1 MDDQF
6 TSYQSPFSWRYGSAE
21 LRKIW
26 SEYNKRLLWRSLWVS
41 LAETQ
46 QNFGLVSSEQAADL
60 RLHANEIDISRSLE
74 VEKVIQ
80 HDLMAELKVF
90 AEQCP
95 IGGAIIHFGATSM
108 DIKDNA
114 EALQI
119 QQSLH
124 WILVRLSDLLHV
136 IADLM
141 EKSADL
147 PCMAFTHLQPAE
159 PTTYGYRFSNYAQDL
174 LEDFASLQFQ
184 LNQLRGKGFKGAVGN
199 AASYVELLGSEDRF
213 KEFEHQLS
221 KRIGLNFFP
230 VSAQTYPR
238 KQEFQLLSALSSLAG
253 SIYKLAF
260 DIRILQSQVIGELS
274 EPFSKDQ
281 VGSSA
286 MPFKRNPIQ
295 SEKMDSLAR
304 MVSAAPLTAW
314 NNFAHSLL
322 ERTLDD
328 SANRRTLLPESF
340 LAVDEL
346 LTTAR
351 NVLADINL
359 NRQMI
364 QQTLEKF
371 GPFAGTERLLMELVK
386 RGADRQQMHELL
398 RVESL
403 SSWQDLEQGRPN
415 FLIQKLS
422 ENSKIRQYLSQ
433 AEVVECMNIIQYL
446 GIAITRT
453 KEMVIRVRKAI
464 DKFN

>member
-1 MDDQF
+1 MNEQF
-6 TSYQSPFSWRYGSAE
+6 TSYQSPFSWRYGSSE

-26 SEYNKRLLWRSLWVS
+26 SEFNKRLLWRSLWVS

-46 QNFGLVSSEQAADL
+46 QNFGLVTSQQAADL
-60 RLHANEIDISRSLE
+60 RLHATEIDISRSLE
-74 VEKVIQ
+74 IEKVLQ
-80 HDLMAELKVF
+80 HDLMAEVKVF

-95 IGGAIIHFGATSM
+95 TGGAIIHFGATSM

-119 QQSLH
+119 QQSMQ
-124 WILVRLSDLLHV
+124 WILVRLSDLLRV
-136 IADLM
+136 LADLM
-141 EKSADL
+141 ERSADL

-159 PTTYGYRFSNYAQDL
+159 PTTYGYRFANYAQDL
-174 LEDFASLQFQ
+174 LEDFANLQIQ
-184 LNQLRGKGFKGAVGN
+184 LHQLCGKGFKGAVGN
-199 AASYVELLGSEDRF
+199 AASYVELLGSEDHF

-221 KRIGLNFFP
+221 KHIGLNFFP
-230 VSAQTYPR
+230 VSTQTYSR
-238 KQEFQLLSALSSLAG
+238 KQEYQILSALSSLAG
-253 SIYKLAF
+253 SIYKMAF
-260 DIRILQSQVIGELS
+260 DIRFLQSQVIGELS
-274 EPFSKDQ
+274 EPFGTDQ

-314 NNFAHSLL
+314 NNFANSLL

-328 SANRRTLLPESF
+328 SANRRTLLPETF

-346 LTTAR
+346 LITAR
-351 NVLADINL
+351 DVLANLSL
-359 NRQMI
+359 NRNMI
-364 QQTLEKF
+364 QQTLDKF

-386 RGADRQQMHELL
+386 RGANRQQMHELL

-403 SSWQDLEQGRPN
+403 QAWHDLEQGQPN
-415 FLIQKLS
+415 LLIQKLS
-422 ENSKIRQYLSQ
+422 EDPVIRNYLSLAQ
-433 AEVVECMNIIQYL
+433 VVERMNTNQYL
-446 GIAITRT
+446 GIAISRT

-464 DKFN
+464 DKFD